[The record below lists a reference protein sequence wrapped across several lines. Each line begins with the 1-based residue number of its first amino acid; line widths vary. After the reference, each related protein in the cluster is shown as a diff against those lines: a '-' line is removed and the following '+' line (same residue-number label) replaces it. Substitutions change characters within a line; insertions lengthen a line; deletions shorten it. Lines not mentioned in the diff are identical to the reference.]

1 MRFSDFLL
9 IDVLQGDEFIVGY
22 KDDINIRIGAGDLFG
37 SQVIGA
43 GTEGFIPRFK
53 QSNVLEDSSM
63 YQNGDAIIFN
73 GTISRGYYLDVYG
86 DALGG
91 IKASAPAGKKVFS
104 FDGVEGEVFYM
115 SGDAGAAITSSR
127 KILVNNDLEANKF
140 VKTGGTSG
148 QFLKA
153 DGSVDSNTY
162 ATTSQLATATQNSSN
177 WNAAYN
183 DKINSA
189 AVTGTTTKTITLTQ
203 QDGGTITASWTD
215 ISAGLS
221 SIGISMPS
229 AFTVANSPLTSDGVL
244 SVTGAGST
252 SQYIR
257 GDGSLATFPLL
268 TGFVPYTGATAN
280 VNLGTH
286 TLLAKDIV
294 IDHSSGS
301 GVAASITKNGSGEA
315 LTVVK
320 GSGSGNA
327 ASITGGIT
335 LLSELNLTTKLAD
348 AHIAS
353 AVTWNAKQNA
363 LNGTGFVKA
372 NGTAI
377 SYDNNTYYLASNPNG
392 YTSNLGTV
400 TSVTASSP
408 LFSSGGATPNLTIQ
422 QASGSQSGFLSSTDW
437 STFNNKVSVATLSG
451 YVPTSRTLTING
463 TSFDL
468 SVDRSWS
475 IPVHNPVTLG
485 TANGLSLSGQELSLG
500 LASGSA
506 NGALSSANWTA
517 FNNKIGGSGTTNYLA
532 KFTASGTVGNS
543 AVQEVSGN
551 LGLGVTPSAWGVGT
565 FGFDIGVGSAIYNPG
580 SGNQTQI
587 LNNSYNNGTD
597 FIYKNSSTAAR
608 YRMFGAEHQW
618 FTAPSGTA
626 GNAISFTQA
635 MTLSANGNLLINTTT
650 DAGFKLDVNGTG
662 RFSGR
667 LSVGGASNG
676 LDGINLPN
684 QNYIAWY
691 LLGGTGSQNVAIR
704 GNGNNLELSSG
715 GGLTMTLDANQRLGI
730 GTTSP
735 SEKLHVSGN
744 VLATAFFTSSDKR
757 KKDIIS
763 QDGELA
769 IYQFKGDDQ
778 IHYGYIAQDM
788 QALYPNQVSKGTD
801 GMLSLN
807 YVEILVKKV
816 HDLESKLKRHGLD

>member
-286 TLLAKDIV
+286 TLLAQDIV
-294 IDHSSGS
+294 INHSSGS

-372 NGTAI
+372 NGTTI

-422 QASGSQSGFLSSTDW
+422 QASGSQSGFLSSANWT
-437 STFNNKVSVATLSG
+437 TFNNKIA
-451 YVPTSRTLTING
+451 
-463 TSFDL
+463 
-468 SVDRSWS
+468 
-475 IPVHNPVTLG
+475 
-485 TANGLSLSGQELSLG
+485 
-500 LASGSA
+500 
-506 NGALSSANWTA
+506 
-517 FNNKIGGSGTTNYLA
+517 GSGTLNRLA
-532 KFTASGTVGNS
+532 KFTAAGTVGDS
-543 AVQEVSGN
+543 QV
-551 LGLGVTPSAWGVGT
+551 
-565 FGFDIGVGSAIYNPG
+565 FD
-580 SGNQTQI
+580 
-587 LNNSYNNGTD
+587 NGT
-597 FIYKNSSTAAR
+597 
-608 YRMFGAEHQW
+608 
-618 FTAPSGTA
+618 
-626 GNAISFTQA
+626 
-635 MTLSANGNLLINTTT
+635 
-650 DAGFKLDVNGTG
+650 
-662 RFSGR
+662 
-667 LSVGGASNG
+667 
-676 LDGINLPN
+676 
-684 QNYIAWY
+684 
-691 LLGGTGSQNVAIR
+691 NV
-704 GNGNNLELSSG
+704 
-715 GGLTMTLDANQRLGI
+715 GI

-735 SEKLHVSGN
+735 SEKLHISGGNIIVNSASAFGWGDRTTQIVGNTGASGFLRFDTNNSERMRITSGGNLLINTPTDAGFRLDVNGTGRFSGALQVTSN
-744 VLATAFFTSSDKR
+744 VTVVNGAMEFTGSGSAPSTDPSIYRVGGVNSLAFAIGSIPRLTIASTGAATFSNSVTATAFFTTSDKR

-763 QDGELA
+763 QDGDLA
-769 IYQFKGDDQ
+769 IYRFKGDSQ

-788 QALYPNQVSKGTD
+788 QALYPNQVSKGKD

>member
-177 WNAAYN
+177 WNTAYN

-189 AVTGTTTKTITLTQ
+189 VVTGTTTKTITLTQ

-286 TLLAKDIV
+286 TLLAKDLV
-294 IDHSSGS
+294 INHPSGS

-353 AVTWNAKQNA
+353 AATWNAKQNA

-372 NGTAI
+372 NGTTI
-377 SYDNNTYYLASNPNG
+377 SYDNSTYYLASNPNG

-437 STFNNKVSVATLSG
+437 TTFNNKIA
-451 YVPTSRTLTING
+451 
-463 TSFDL
+463 
-468 SVDRSWS
+468 
-475 IPVHNPVTLG
+475 
-485 TANGLSLSGQELSLG
+485 
-500 LASGSA
+500 
-506 NGALSSANWTA
+506 
-517 FNNKIGGSGTTNYLA
+517 GSGTTNYLV
-532 KFTASGTVGNS
+532 KFTAAGTVGNS
-543 AVQEVSGN
+543 QVFDNGTNVGIGTASPSNILTVSKGAASGYIQFIGQN
-551 LGLGVTPSAWGVGT
+551 SSFY
-565 FGFDIGVGSAIYNPG
+565 FGQDG
-580 SGNQTQI
+580 SG
-587 LNNSYNNGTD
+587 
-597 FIYKNSSTAAR
+597 AAIISDR
-608 YRMFGAEHQW
+608 N
-618 FTAPSGTA
+618 APMYFYVNDGEKMRITSG
-626 GNAISFTQA
+626 
-635 MTLSANGNLLINTTT
+635 GNLLINTTT
-650 DAGFKLDVNGTG
+650 DAGFRLDVNGTG
-662 RFSGR
+662 RFSG
-667 LSVGGASNG
+667 SVIING
-676 LDGINLPN
+676 
-684 QNYIAWY
+684 
-691 LLGGTGSQNVAIR
+691 T
-704 GNGNNLELSSG
+704 
-715 GGLTMTLDANQRLGI
+715 
-730 GTTSP
+730 
-735 SEKLHVSGN
+735 GN
-744 VLATAFFTSSDKR
+744 VLQLDKSTGGAMAISGSTGTTNYIIVQGSNSTNPDLQIYTGGAIRLTIASTGVATFSSSVTATAFFTSSDKR

-763 QDGELA
+763 QDGDLA
-769 IYQFKGDDQ
+769 TYRFKGDSQ

-788 QALYPNQVSKGTD
+788 EALYPNQVSKGND
-801 GMLSLN
+801 GMMSLN